1 MINSSLVNH
10 SSSTTAEE
18 SLNVK
23 LEKGQR
29 ERRLNGISR
38 IGGLAT
44 FAMEN
49 QATNGETS
57 MMSSSQIS
65 QHNINQE
72 IHEIDKNLCDI
83 NFASHEIKHRKNK
96 INKN

>member
-18 SLNVK
+18 SLNIK

-44 FAMEN
+44 FAAMEN

-65 QHNINQE
+65 QHNIN
-72 IHEIDKNLCDI
+72 
-83 NFASHEIKHRKNK
+83 
-96 INKN
+96 